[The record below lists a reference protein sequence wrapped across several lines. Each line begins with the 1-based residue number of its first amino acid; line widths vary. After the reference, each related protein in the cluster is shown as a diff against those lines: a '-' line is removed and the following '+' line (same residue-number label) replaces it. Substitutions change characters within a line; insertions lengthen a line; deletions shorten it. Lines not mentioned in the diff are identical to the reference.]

1 MDNNWIDAAPCR
13 GSTKVFYPVGD
24 RQRQGRPRVDVDIWA
39 PARAVCATC
48 PHIDA
53 CRDFVQAYEH
63 GEVRY
68 GYAAGMTPDERYLA
82 ARDQPSTRYTAS
94 PIPHGT
100 NYGHKLHVLRDEP
113 ICQACAQAKAAY
125 MAAYKV
131 RRRGAA

>member
-1 MDNNWIDAAPCR
+1 VTDWIDAAPCR
-13 GSTKVFYPVGD
+13 GATKVFYPVGD

-82 ARDQPSTRYTAS
+82 ARDRPSTRRSMT
-94 PIPHGT
+94 HGT
-100 NYGHKLHVLRDEP
+100 ANGYRTHT
-113 ICQACAQAKAAY
+113 
-125 MAAYKV
+125 
-131 RRRGAA
+131 RRGEPACDPCRLAYNADQNWRQRQWREASA